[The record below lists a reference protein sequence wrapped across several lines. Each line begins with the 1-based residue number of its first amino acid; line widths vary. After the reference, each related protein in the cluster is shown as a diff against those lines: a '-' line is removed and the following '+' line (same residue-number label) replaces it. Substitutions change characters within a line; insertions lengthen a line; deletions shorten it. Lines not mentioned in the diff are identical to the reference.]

1 MMIYHHPSPG
11 GVEDFFPRVVP
22 AERTADKRKKM
33 KTVITLFSLIAWI
46 TMTAQ
51 AQPSVKVEVSAD
63 TVALGEV
70 VEVTYTIEN
79 GDGKFVAPDF
89 GNLPVISGPNTS
101 SSYIYQ
107 NGKMSSSQSFAY
119 LLRPT
124 EEGKLKIPEA
134 SYKDKSQT
142 LTIES
147 VEVVVNRYG
156 QKSTVKKSTPEPEP
170 AKPAREKKK
179 F

>member
-1 MMIYHHPSPG
+1 
-11 GVEDFFPRVVP
+11 
-22 AERTADKRKKM
+22 M
-33 KTVITLFSLIAWI
+33 KTFITLIGVLSGM
-46 TMTAQ
+46 TMW

-89 GNLPVISGPNTS
+89 NQLPVISGPNTS
-101 SSYIYQ
+101 SSFIYQ
-107 NGKMSSSQSFAY
+107 NGKMSSSQSYAY
-119 LLRPT
+119 LFRPE
-124 EEGKLKIPEA
+124 EEGTLKIPEA

-142 LTIES
+142 LTIKS
-147 VEVVVNRYG
+147 VDIVVNRYG
-156 QKSTVKKSTPEPEP
+156 QQSTVKKSTPESEP
-170 AKPAREKKK
+170 AKPTREKKK

>member
-1 MMIYHHPSPG
+1 M
-11 GVEDFFPRVVP
+11 
-22 AERTADKRKKM
+22 
-33 KTVITLFSLIAWI
+33 AWFTI
-46 TMTAQ
+46 KAQ

-63 TVALGEV
+63 TVAVGEV

-79 GDGKFVAPDF
+79 GDGKFEAPDF
-89 GNLPVISGPNTS
+89 GKLPVISGPSTS

-107 NGKMSSSQSFAY
+107 NGKMSSSQSYAY
-119 LLRPT
+119 LLRPM

-134 SYKDKSQT
+134 TYRDNSQT
-142 LTIES
+142 LKIES

-156 QKSTVKKSTPEPEP
+156 QKSSVKKSTPEPEP
-170 AKPAREKKK
+170 VKSTREKKK